1 MVRLSNIRR
10 FLTLASALSLAI
22 HLHAQYYSSD
32 DTVYRYPN
40 KGTFYHDRFVGRK
53 TTSGEVFD
61 QNKFTAAHWKLKFGT
76 LVLVTNNNTGKE
88 VIVKINDRCP
98 KRGVIDM
105 TRRAAYAIGIRG
117 CQPVTL
123 RVLPNNERY
132 QSRWAA
138 QEQMFDSVPQPKST
152 GTATAKAAKP
162 ATKQT
167 DTEKHDIVLGEA
179 MSHGQAYN
187 LIQHLPAEYR
197 DKVSVEP
204 LPDSNHLVLTVN
216 LGLPKE
222 QADSVCK
229 SLKRLFPLAHLKPCD

>member
-1 MVRLSNIRR
+1 MVSLSNIKGIIALAIT
-10 FLTLASALSLAI
+10 LTLAVQ
-22 HLHAQYYSSD
+22 LHAQYYASD

-40 KGTFYHDRFVGRK
+40 KGTFYHDRFHGRK
-53 TTSGEVFD
+53 TSSGEVFD

-76 LVLVTNNNTGKE
+76 LILVTNNNTGKE
-88 VIVKINDRCP
+88 VIVKVNDRCP
-98 KRGVIDM
+98 KRGVIDL

-123 RVLPNNERY
+123 RVVTNNEHY

-138 QEQMFDSVPQPKST
+138 QEQMFDSVPVPKKTITPAKKKSAPAPKPTST
-152 GTATAKAAKP
+152 
-162 ATKQT
+162 
-167 DTEKHDIVLGEA
+167 DKHDIELGEA

-187 LIQHLPAEYR
+187 LIQHLPTNYR

-204 LPDSNHLVLTVN
+204 ITDSNHLMLTIN
-216 LGLPKE
+216 LGLPRQ

-229 SLKRLFPLAHLKPCD
+229 SLQRLFPSAHLKACD